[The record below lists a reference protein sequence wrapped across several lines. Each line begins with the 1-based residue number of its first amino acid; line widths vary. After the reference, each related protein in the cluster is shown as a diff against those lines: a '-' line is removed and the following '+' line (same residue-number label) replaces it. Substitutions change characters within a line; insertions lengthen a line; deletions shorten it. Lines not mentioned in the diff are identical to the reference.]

1 MNLCK
6 ISWTLIVYFLFL
18 SGTNAIAAGRK
29 AARIPITINFINQAA
44 DVSGIWD
51 GAIRS
56 DFVEAMNVAAN
67 DVSTYWRSGRP
78 VIFGS
83 DLKSGTRLIV
93 VDGPLYF
100 GKTQVGGYH
109 GLDAAGPFAI
119 FDLNTAAQAE
129 GAAGPFL
136 FGSHELDEML
146 ADPGANRFIHRVFAE
161 IADPVVCCHY
171 DLTLSDGNV
180 VAGQRF
186 CPARLVQPARH
197 GAV

>member
-6 ISWTLIVYFLFL
+6 ISSSLIVCFLFL

-51 GAIRS
+51 DAIRS

-100 GKTQVGGYH
+100 GK
-109 GLDAAGPFAI
+109 
-119 FDLNTAAQAE
+119 
-129 GAAGPFL
+129 
-136 FGSHELDEML
+136 
-146 ADPGANRFIHRVFAE
+146 
-161 IADPVVCCHY
+161 
-171 DLTLSDGNV
+171 
-180 VAGQRF
+180 
-186 CPARLVQPARH
+186 
-197 GAV
+197 